1 MKKNDIKTSW
11 ETNAEE
17 WIKVLESQQISSR
30 KFTNEA
36 IMAVLKN
43 SKAIKILDMGC
54 GEGWLSRAITSMG
67 KTAVGL
73 DATASLLA
81 NARKKGKEVYHHLS
95 YEDIIDAKKIADA
108 PFDAAV
114 FNFCIY
120 QHKTLNLL
128 LLELKQSVIEKGEII
143 IQTLHPYFLLQH
155 QLPYQSQWIDD
166 SWKGLAGNFTDGHQW
181 YARTFEDWN
190 SEFQNAGLVLN
201 EIIEVNNEKQIPI
214 SVIFKTQYR

>member
-1 MKKNDIKTSW
+1 MKKNAIKTSW
-11 ETNAEE
+11 DTNAQE
-17 WIKVLESQQISSR
+17 WIKALDSEQITSR

-36 IMAVLKN
+36 IVAVLKN

-67 KTAVGL
+67 KSAVGI

-81 NARKKGKEVYHHLS
+81 NARKKGKEVYHHMS
-95 YEDIIDAKKIADA
+95 FEDIIEAKKIPNA

-120 QHKTLNLL
+120 QNKTLVSL
-128 LLELKQSVIEKGEII
+128 LLELKQSVVEQGEII
-143 IQTLHPYFLLQH
+143 IQTLHPYFLIQN

-166 SWKGLAGNFTDGHQW
+166 AWKGLAGNFTDGHQW
-181 YARTFEDWN
+181 YARTFEDW
-190 SEFQNAGLVLN
+190 SSDFQKAGLVLN
-201 EIIEVNNEKQIPI
+201 EIIEVNNDQQIPI

>member
-11 ETNAEE
+11 ETNAQE
-17 WIKVLESQQISSR
+17 WIKALDSQQITSR

-36 IMAVLKN
+36 IVSALTN
-43 SKAIKILDMGC
+43 SKAIKILDIGC
-54 GEGWLSRAITSMG
+54 GEGWLSRAITGMG

-73 DATASLLA
+73 DATASLLVH
-81 NARKKGKEVYHHLS
+81 ARKKGKEVYHHIS
-95 YEDIIDAKKIADA
+95 YEDIIDAKKIEDA

-120 QHKTLNLL
+120 QNKTFSSL
-128 LLELKQSVIEKGEII
+128 LLELKKSVVEQGEII
-143 IQTLHPYFLLQH
+143 IQTLHPYFLIQN

-181 YARTFEDWN
+181 YARTFEDWI
-190 SEFQNAGLVLN
+190 SDFQKAGLVLN

-214 SVIFKTQYR
+214 SVIFKTQFK